1 MRIEIEIPKEF
12 ESDYTGDKFKDFF
25 SRVLCDIE
33 ECVMCGN
40 YEKEIAE
47 MFTKAF
53 DESKT
58 MELMQG
64 DLISRSRVIENIWD
78 VFNSYANDSQRFDEY
93 ETKAINNAF
102 KVLQKQI
109 ENQPTVYDL
118 EKVVQSVRETIYQMG
133 LDESQ
138 AEIIVAD
145 IRNGG
150 KE

>member
-33 ECVMCGN
+33 EGVMCGN

-53 DESKT
+53 DESRT
-58 MELMQG
+58 AY
-64 DLISRSRVIENIWD
+64 D
-78 VFNSYANDSQRFDEY
+78 V
-93 ETKAINNAF
+93 
-102 KVLQKQI
+102 
-109 ENQPTVYDL
+109 
-118 EKVVQSVRETIYQMG
+118 EKVVEELEEENQRLKKLRNDCIALSDHEVC
-133 LDESQ
+133 
-138 AEIIVAD
+138 D
-145 IRNGG
+145 IENKAYNFAIKCVRNGW